1 MAKFEW
7 PVRVYYEDT
16 DAGGV
21 VYYAR
26 YLHFMERVRTEWLR
40 ALGIEQAALVERE
53 NIIFAVTRVEAD
65 YRRPARLDDLLLVTA
80 EVAERRRV
88 GFTFNQEIRR
98 KDDDTILCS
107 GRISV
112 VFLDAARLRPR
123 PLPQYLLTEIDN
135 GL

>member
-1 MAKFEW
+1 VAKFEW

-40 ALGIEQAALVERE
+40 QLGIEQAALVERD

-80 EVAERRRV
+80 EVAERRKV
-88 GFTFNQEIRR
+88 GFTFYQEIRR
-98 KDDDTILCS
+98 KADAMLLCS

-112 VFLDAARLRPR
+112 VCLDAARLRPR
-123 PLPQYLLTEIDN
+123 PLPQHLLMEIDN